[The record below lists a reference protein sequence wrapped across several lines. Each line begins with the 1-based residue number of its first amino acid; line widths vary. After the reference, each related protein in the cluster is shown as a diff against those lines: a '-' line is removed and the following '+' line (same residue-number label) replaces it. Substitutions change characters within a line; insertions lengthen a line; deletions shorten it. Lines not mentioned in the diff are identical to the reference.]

1 MERQGLDGEKAPVEE
16 RIIDTTMKQGII
28 LYRSKYGATKKYADW
43 LCEAIGFDIAETAK
57 ADIRQVEQYETVILC
72 GGLYASGIAGLSF
85 LRKNGERLKAKR
97 LAVFCVGAS
106 PYDEAAFEA
115 IKAHNLK
122 DDLKNIPVF
131 YGRGAWDQENMSFAD
146 RTLCKML
153 QKAVAKKDPK
163 DYEPWEK
170 ALMSAAGQVCD
181 WTDKKYLE
189 PLLAFVAAGEDGRG

>member
-1 MERQGLDGEKAPVEE
+1 
-16 RIIDTTMKQGII
+16 MKQGII

-43 LCEAIGFDIAETAK
+43 ICEATGFDTIETVK
-57 ADIRQVEQYETVILC
+57 ADIRQVEQYRTVILC
-72 GGLYASGIAGLSF
+72 GGIYASGIAGISF
-85 LRKNGERLKAKR
+85 FRKNYDRLKEKK

-106 PYDEAAFEA
+106 PYDDAALEG

-131 YGRGAWDQENMSFAD
+131 YGRGAWDQANMSFAD

-153 QKAVAKKDPK
+153 QKAVAKKAPK

-170 ALMSAAGQVCD
+170 ALMCADGKVCD
-181 WTDKKYLE
+181 WTDKKNLE
-189 PLLAFVAAGEDGRG
+189 PLLAFIAD